1 MRSNAFM
8 VNVLLILLLIV
19 SIPVTC
25 YCLSWEKNLDAGLE
39 RAKSEE
45 RAIMIDFYTDWCGW
59 CKKLDQDTYSNSR
72 VQELA
77 RGFVCLKVNGDKFPN
92 FVSKYLIEGYPTI
105 VFLNPAGQEITRIVG
120 YTDASGLLAKMG
132 DISAKYPG
140 GRKAEK
146 AQPKETIAS
155 GLKDNVK
162 DLWNNAKE
170 MVTKKEE
177 PKQSAPAV
185 TAEPQPKAETS
196 PASAKAV
203 VYNDIIVLNNG
214 NSIQGMIKEEKSDSY
229 VVKVSFGEVTLKKS
243 DVKQIKHLP
252 PEEACLNMG
261 NKFLEGHK
269 FEAAMAEYNKALR
282 INPGYLPAKDAI
294 SEAKKKKLEYES
306 RFKVTT
312 GQEEKAKEEEKLA
325 ETSTVSEP
333 PGPKRIPYF
342 ISIKDMNIPLKQSYS
357 LSDFGFTVDGNLV
370 INSFVNPPA
379 STIKS
384 IVSSPAE
391 YAGIRLGDKII
402 SVNGKDVAGLSPIDV
417 EKIIGSL
424 RYIKLVVERQ

>member
-1 MRSNAFM
+1 MRSRAFM
-8 VNVLLILLLIV
+8 VNVLFVSLLIV
-19 SIPVTC
+19 SVPVTC
-25 YCLSWEKNLDAGLE
+25 YCLSWEKNLDGGLE
-39 RAKSEE
+39 RA
-45 RAIMIDFYTDWCGW
+45 RAESRPIMIDFYTDWCGW

-77 RGFVCLKVNGDKFPN
+77 QGFVCLKVNGDKFPN

-105 VFLNPAGQEITRIVG
+105 VFLNPAGEEISRIVG
-120 YTDASGLLAKMG
+120 YTDANGLLAKMG

-140 GRKAEK
+140 GRAAAK

-155 GLKDNVK
+155 GLKDNIT
-162 DLWNNAKE
+162 DLWNDAKE
-170 MVTKKEE
+170 LVSKKEE
-177 PKQSAPAV
+177 ARQSAPAV
-185 TAEPQPKAETS
+185 P
-196 PASAKAV
+196 AV
-203 VYNDIIVLNNG
+203 VYNDLIILNNG

-229 VVKVSFGEVTLKKS
+229 VVKVTFGEVTLKKS

-261 NKFLEGHK
+261 NKFLESHN
-269 FEAAMAEYNKALR
+269 FEAAVAEYNKALR
-282 INPGYLPAKDAI
+282 INPDYLPAKDAI
-294 SEAKKKKLEYES
+294 SAAKKKQREYES
-306 RFKVTT
+306 RLKVTT
-312 GQEEKAKEEEKLA
+312 GQEEKAREEEKLA

-333 PGPKRIPYF
+333 PAAKRIPYF

-370 INSFVNPPA
+370 INSFVKPGA

-402 SVNGKDVAGLSPIDV
+402 SVNGKNVVGLSPIDV
-417 EKIIGSL
+417 EKIIGSI